1 MTALISRARDAA
13 MSNFADAIIVL
24 TVTGSIPA
32 TLAAIASTHV
42 LNFAR
47 RKKQQ
52 AVVTQSPLRIID

>member
-13 MSNFADAIIVL
+13 MSNIADAIIVL

-32 TLAAIASTHV
+32 TLAAIASTQV